1 MKNTLFQKIKK
12 KNYFII
18 AEIGNN
24 HGGSIKKAKKLVI
37 EAKNAGADA
46 VKFQFINPQSLV
58 SSIEEK
64 RIKQLK
70 KICLNLGQFKSLK
83 NFCEKKKIEFFTSIF
98 DINFISK
105 FQKLQ
110 KIFKIASGDNNYYE
124 LIKKISLTKKPVII
138 STGLLNEIELKNL
151 KSKIFKFWK
160 KSFIKKNICL
170 MHCVSSYPCSKE
182 NLNISFISKLKKDIF
197 ITGYSDH
204 SIGIDACVYAY
215 SLGAN
220 VIEKHFTLPEDKKSS
235 FRDHKL
241 SATPRE
247 LKMLIKK
254 LDQINLMRG
263 NGIKK
268 IETNENLELLKS
280 RRSLHSKKKI
290 KKNDI
295 LTKKNVYF
303 LRPGGGIPPTTEFYL
318 GKRVNKNLEKNQKIK
333 INDIVK

>member
-1 MKNTLFQKIKK
+1 MKNTLFQRIKK
-12 KNYFII
+12 KNYYII

-24 HGGSIKKAKKLVI
+24 HGGNIVKAKKLII

-46 VKFQFINPQSLV
+46 VKFQFINPKNLV
-58 SSIEEK
+58 STIEEK
-64 RIKQLK
+64 RINQLK
-70 KICLNLGQFKSLK
+70 KICLNFDQFKYLK
-83 NFCEKKKIEFFTSIF
+83 NFCEKKRIEFFTSIF
-98 DINFISK
+98 DINSVNK
-105 FQKLQ
+105 FRKLQ

-124 LIKKISLTKKPVII
+124 LMKKISITKKPVII
-138 STGLLNEIELKNL
+138 STGLLDELELKNL
-151 KSKIFKFWK
+151 KKKIFKFWK
-160 KSFIKKNICL
+160 KSFIRKNICL

-182 NLNISFISKLKKDIF
+182 NLNISYISKLKKNIF

-215 SLGAN
+215 SLGATI
-220 VIEKHFTLPEDKKSS
+220 IEKHFTLPEDKKNS

-268 IETNENLELLKS
+268 IEKNENLELLKS
-280 RRSLHSKKKI
+280 RRSLHSKKKMG
-290 KKNDI
+290 KNDI
-295 LTKKNVYF
+295 LTKKNIHF
-303 LRPGGGIPPTTEFYL
+303 LRPGGGIPPSTEFYL
-318 GKRVNKNLEKNQKIK
+318 GKRINKSIEKNQQIKIK
-333 INDIVK
+333 DITK